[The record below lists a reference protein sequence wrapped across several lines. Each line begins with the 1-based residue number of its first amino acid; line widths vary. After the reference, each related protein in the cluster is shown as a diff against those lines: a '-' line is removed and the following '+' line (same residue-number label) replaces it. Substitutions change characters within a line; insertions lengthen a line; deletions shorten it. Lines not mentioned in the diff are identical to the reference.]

1 MKYIKKRSVEDR
13 RAKEEER
20 KMWRYQEYHN
30 YRALLIRVLHERDC
44 AAVITEIA
52 IQFAPGCNELKFQST
67 LNKDLIPHLQFVL
80 HPYIPQ
86 EVHRPEYEQVRA
98 RFAFRRRLRSGIGP
112 AIATLVSLTRPKLG
126 SLIISSSSNSTSFYL
141 FSSSFSLRSFCYFHL
156 LLRTFSVVFRSLSH
170 LTPSL
175 APLDALVINL
185 LLNIYVSLV
194 YVKSLTKF

>member
-1 MKYIKKRSVEDR
+1 
-13 RAKEEER
+13 
-20 KMWRYQEYHN
+20 MWRYQEYHD

-80 HPYIPQ
+80 HPYIPK

-112 AIATLVSLTRPKLG
+112 AIARRSSLLRDRNLA
-126 SLIISSSSNSTSFYL
+126 L
-141 FSSSFSLRSFCYFHL
+141 SSFLPLLTLLPFTSSPPPSPCVLSATFIFFFELFPSFF
-156 LLRTFSVVFRSLSH
+156 VPSH
-170 LTPSL
+170 T
-175 APLDALVINL
+175 
-185 LLNIYVSLV
+185 
-194 YVKSLTKF
+194 